1 MPSGQERAVREV
13 SAGGV
18 VYRCTPEGPQF
29 LLINDAYSNWG
40 FPKGH
45 VASGEGF
52 EDAGRRETQE
62 ETGLEQLI
70 LRGSLGVVDWY
81 FRFRGKLIHKYC
93 HFFLYESATGSPKPQ
108 VEEGIT
114 ECRWYSQEESLREI
128 SYANARGV
136 LEQAARVLPDPCRK
150 AQANLQ

>member
-1 MPSGQERAVREV
+1 M
-13 SAGGV
+13 
-18 VYRCTPEGPQF
+18 YRCTEDGPRF
-29 LLINDAYSNWG
+29 LLINDAYHNWG

-45 VASGEGF
+45 VISGEAF
-52 EDAGRRETQE
+52 EDAARRETSE

-93 HFFLYESATGSPKPQ
+93 HFFLYESPSGHPTPQ

-114 ECRWYSQEESLREI
+114 ECRWYSPEESLRQI
-128 SYANARGV
+128 SYSNARGV
-136 LEQAARVLPDPCRK
+136 LERAVAAVPDPCSRREPTS
-150 AQANLQ
+150 AP